1 MDWSARTHETD
12 SCLSPWV
19 RDLKLPIGLQVFE
32 GKFCK
37 NMVRV
42 VTEGKKLGFGKSVIH
57 YKLSSEVVN
66 WIS

>member
-32 GKFCK
+32 GKWQKYDALLLKGK
-37 NMVRV
+37 NLDLAKV
-42 VTEGKKLGFGKSVIH
+42 
-57 YKLSSEVVN
+57 
-66 WIS
+66 